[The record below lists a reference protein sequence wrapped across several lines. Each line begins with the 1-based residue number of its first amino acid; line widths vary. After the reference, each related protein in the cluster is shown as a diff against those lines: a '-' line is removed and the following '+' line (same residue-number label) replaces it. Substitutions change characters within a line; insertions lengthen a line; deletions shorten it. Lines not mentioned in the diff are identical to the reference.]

1 MFDYKLRVGEFQYFN
16 WSNCLW
22 ETKEDILNIVTIGEK
37 LKIELAYLQK
47 LLDKVGIE
55 NELKIYP
62 YFSLGYISDTNFQAY
77 VKSPIQVY
85 LPSVS
90 TPQKKIFLEYDIND
104 KKFVL
109 ATVRENEVY
118 QQFFLDHISENKTK
132 HDVEWESVFEYISQ
146 QKFNLPENLV
156 IELWKTYKSL
166 I

>member
-156 IELWKTYKSL
+156 ILLLKNL
-166 I
+166 